1 MQKALQVRVPEMWG
15 LPLRRQEER
24 LLFQVSSPLGRSWM
38 DRLVVGQHFN
48 VGSYVVTFGVT
59 LGTCDN
65 NDCQIV
71 YEYTWCMI

>member
-1 MQKALQVRVPEMWG
+1 
-15 LPLRRQEER
+15 
-24 LLFQVSSPLGRSWM
+24 M
-38 DRLVVGQHFN
+38 DRLVVGKHFN

-65 NDCQIV
+65 NDYQIV